1 MGRQLVNSSFDLP
14 LCIRVTFANF
24 SFPGKIPFSNEEL
37 AIEETG
43 NEIVCL
49 ASFMMSFAGMPY
61 ESLALGS
68 SKLAIKSLISCGV
81 TG

>member
-61 ESLALGS
+61 EHAVLLYYR
-68 SKLAIKSLISCGV
+68 
-81 TG
+81 